1 MDGQQKNRRVYERAV
16 KDPPCREGPIGRAW
30 NPMTCYILQEMS
42 MNDVIYEQVNIIKQ
56 ERKTAV
62 GTGVYF
68 FGRLRLVGR
77 KNRYGKWQGGPS
89 LWTRRGR
96 EGCLRW
102 RLSLYRHPFIGVK
115 RVSW

>member
-1 MDGQQKNRRVYERAV
+1 MDGQQNNCRVYERAV
-16 KDPPCREGPIGRAW
+16 KAAMLRRSYRRPW

-56 ERKTAV
+56 ERKT
-62 GTGVYF
+62 G
-68 FGRLRLVGR
+68 GRDRSLLFWKAQVSRSEESMVS
-77 KNRYGKWQGGPS
+77 GKGPS

-102 RLSLYRHPFIGVK
+102 RLSLYLHPFIGVK